1 MSVTPAL
8 IVDDSPMIIKIIK
21 RSLLV
26 NKIEGYNFCE
36 DSIYSASDG
45 MEAFEVMGRAY
56 GIKLIITDINMP
68 YLNGDEFIEILKDT
82 GKLSDLEVVF
92 VTSSSTQL
100 MLKRE
105 IEDSILGIIYKPFRY
120 ESFTQSFVELQK
132 QKALQDIERQ
142 KIKIEQVEKKE
153 FIEKICFLYIE
164 NIGLDSV
171 SDNLDVIIDESF
183 SYAQITQDEYPELL
197 YSILSIYFFEMQIE
211 HNVSHKKIK
220 CLLKHTKSSSHIK
233 KNRLGL
239 MDGFE
244 RELDYVNSTNLR
256 PTEIITALVSHTFDT
271 LSMATSHVKKFSA
284 KDSKLYALHFEYIIK
299 EFIKIDCEFE
309 DEKLLKL
316 MYEYKEIV
324 EFSEFLYSFLKN
336 EGVFKSVKAASHS
349 KVLAVE
355 LKNRLSKILKI
366 TYALRGHYC
375 SNLEFYIFKR
385 AKASYEIHRFFK
397 KNMPKIIPT
406 SSTFLHFKGK
416 ITTKELRDYA
426 PYEMQ
431 KLAVISSELKTLEF
445 FKESIGSA
453 FKNWSVFCFAKNLI
467 LEAWL
472 GSNKPNKIVIDYDFK
487 GTGFKNGVEF
497 LQLLYKRYPHLKH
510 EAVVNGIYFITKE
523 QTQEEIKGYRDSH
536 NFANIAYPIVF
547 KDAFEVLI
555 YD

>member
-1 MSVTPAL
+1 MRVTPAL

-26 NKIEGYNFCE
+26 NKIEGYNFTE

-68 YLNGDEFIEILKDT
+68 HLNGDEFIEILKDT

-120 ESFTQSFVELQK
+120 ESFAEGFKSLQK
-132 QKALQDIERQ
+132 QKVLKNIELQ

-153 FIEKICFLYIE
+153 FIEKICFLYLE
-164 NIGLDSV
+164 DIGIDSV
-171 SDNLDVIIDESF
+171 CANLDMIIDESF

-197 YSILSIYFFEMQIE
+197 YSILSIYLFEMLID
-211 HNVSHKKIK
+211 HKVSHKKIK
-220 CLLKHTKSSSHIK
+220 CLLKHSESSSHIK
-233 KNRLGL
+233 KSRLGL
-239 MDGFE
+239 MDGFK
-244 RELDYVNSTNLR
+244 RELDYVNSTDLR
-256 PTEIITALVSHTFDT
+256 PSEIITALVSHTFDT

-284 KDSKLYALHFEYIIK
+284 KDSKLYAQHFEYIIK

-316 MYEYKEIV
+316 MFEYKEIV
-324 EFSEFLYSFLKN
+324 EFSEFLYNYLKN
-336 EGVFKSVKAASHS
+336 REIFKSIKAVHS
-349 KVLAVE
+349 SKILGIE

-366 TYALRGHYC
+366 TYALRGCYC
-375 SNLEFYIFKR
+375 SNIEFYIFKR
-385 AKASYEIHRFFK
+385 AKASSEIHRFFK
-397 KNMPKIIPT
+397 KNMPKSIPS

-416 ITTKELRDYA
+416 VTTKELRDYA
-426 PYEMQ
+426 PFEMQ
-431 KLAVISSELKTLEF
+431 KLAVISGELKTLEF
-445 FKESIGSA
+445 FKDTIGNT
-453 FKNWSVFCFAKNLI
+453 FKNWGVFCFAKSAI
-467 LEAWL
+467 FEAWL
-472 GSNKPNKIVIDYDFK
+472 CSNKPNKIVIDYDFK
-487 GTGFKNGVEF
+487 GSGFKNGVEF
-497 LQLLYKRYPHLKH
+497 LNLLYKKYPLLKH

-523 QTQEEIKGYRDSH
+523 QNQEEIKEYRDAY
-536 NFANIAYPIVF
+536 NFAKISYPIVY